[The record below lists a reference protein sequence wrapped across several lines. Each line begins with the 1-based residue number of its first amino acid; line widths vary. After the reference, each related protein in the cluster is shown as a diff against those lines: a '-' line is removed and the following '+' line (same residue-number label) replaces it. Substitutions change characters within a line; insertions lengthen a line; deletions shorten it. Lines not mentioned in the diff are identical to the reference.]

1 MRMVPVGSLAYNRA
15 FLYDGRVYKIS
26 RSNVVRHCVQAVEIV
41 GAYGYVWSVEQEFIE
56 INKNDMVILTT
67 HN

>member
-15 FLYDGRVYKIS
+15 FLYDGRVYRIS
-26 RSNVVRHCVQAVEIV
+26 RSNVVKNCVQAVEIV
-41 GAYGYVWSVEQEFIE
+41 GKYGYCWSVEQEYIE
-56 INKNDMVILTT
+56 IDKHDMVILTT